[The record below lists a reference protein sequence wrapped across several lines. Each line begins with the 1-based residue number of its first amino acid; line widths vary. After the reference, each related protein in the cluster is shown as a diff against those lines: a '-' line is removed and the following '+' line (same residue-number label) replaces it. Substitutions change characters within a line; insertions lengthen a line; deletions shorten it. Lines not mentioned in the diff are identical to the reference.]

1 MTGEAGAHHVLRDIW
16 GLVKDSVWGW
26 MNDRAPR
33 KGAALAFYTIFS
45 LAPVLII
52 AIALAGAIFGEQAAR
67 GEIVE
72 QVGALIG
79 AEGAKAVEALL
90 DSARHPDSGAL
101 AALVGI
107 VTLLI
112 GATTA
117 FAELK
122 DGLDQIW
129 EVPPEKMTGFWYFL
143 RSRFLSFGLILGI
156 GFLLLVSL
164 AISAALSALAK
175 FWGDGGKMLFEG
187 LNFFF
192 SFVLIAALFAA
203 IYKLL
208 PSVRIAWRDVWV
220 GAAITALLF
229 AIGKFLIGLYLGRS
243 AIASSYGA
251 AGSLILV
258 LIWVYYSAQIF
269 LLGAEFTKFYAYRYG
284 SRRHKS
290 EAEVVLQSAEPPPAH
305 AS

>member
-1 MTGEAGAHHVLRDIW
+1 MPVHRGIW
-16 GLVKDSVWGW
+16 GLIRDSVYGW
-26 MNDRAPR
+26 INNRAQR
-33 KGAALAFYTIFS
+33 KGAALAFYTVFS

-52 AIALAGAIFGEQAAR
+52 AIAVAGAFFGEEAAR

-72 QVGALIG
+72 QVRELVGQ
-79 AEGAKAVEALL
+79 EGAQAVQLMIENAQ
-90 DSARHPDSGAL
+90 RPGAGVTATIIGL
-101 AALVGI
+101 I
-107 VTLLI
+107 VLLI

-129 EVPPEKMTGFWYFL
+129 EVPEEKMSGVWYLL
-143 RSRFLSFGLILGI
+143 RTRLLSFGLILGI

-164 AISAALSALAK
+164 VISAILAGLGKYLGPTGPLLEAVNAL
-175 FWGDGGKMLFEG
+175 
-187 LNFFF
+187 F
-192 SFVLIAALFAA
+192 SFIMIMTLFAT
-203 IYKLL
+203 IYKVL
-208 PSVRIAWRDVWV
+208 PSIRIAWRDVWV

-229 AIGKFLIGLYLGRS
+229 VIGKSLIGLYLGNS
-243 AIASSYGA
+243 AITSTYGA

-258 LIWVYYSAQIF
+258 LFWVYYSAQIF

-290 EAEVVLQSAEPPPAH
+290 EANKVLESAEPPGEAGGGA
-305 AS
+305 ASRS